1 MDSCE
6 HACGGWSVSRTV
18 TAPPWQTGTERTLRG
33 TRAAGASRRYRRRS
47 RTRTRTR
54 AGRRAR
60 HDPGARHLCAGELC
74 DSGLRRVRHDGNRSE
89 QSVERQ
95 RHPQHSGRAGGRQ
108 RRGCGAGAR
117 DQLVVVGVGA
127 DVSGAH
133 RAEHAGH
140 GGLPGPA
147 AAPTHA
153 ALPRT
158 PHHPK
163 PWVGQIP
170 VPGCLAVLSH
180 DIGYAGQ
187 PNEAAPTV
195 REWWVSAGGSRHLWL
210 HTKRWSSRRTDRR
223 RHHHR
228 PRTQDRDLS
237 STHRLSRHRRDD
249 RRPGGGGRRQTRL
262 LTGKGSH
269 VAVHFPV
276 LLYLR
281 QAAVAPLGEVSDRR

>member
-108 RRGCGAGAR
+108 RRGCGAAAR
-117 DQLVVVGVGA
+117 DQVVVVGVGA
-127 DVSGAH
+127 DVDQPGA
-133 RAEHAGH
+133 
-140 GGLPGPA
+140 PA
-147 AAPTHA
+147 ASARSPRCAAGTTRTGYSARRGELLDGCTHPVRPTA
-153 ALPRT
+153 YSRT
-158 PHHPK
+158 
-163 PWVGQIP
+163 
-170 VPGCLAVLSH
+170 
-180 DIGYAGQ
+180 
-187 PNEAAPTV
+187 
-195 REWWVSAGGSRHLWL
+195 
-210 HTKRWSSRRTDRR
+210 
-223 RHHHR
+223 
-228 PRTQDRDLS
+228 
-237 STHRLSRHRRDD
+237 
-249 RRPGGGGRRQTRL
+249 
-262 LTGKGSH
+262 
-269 VAVHFPV
+269 
-276 LLYLR
+276 
-281 QAAVAPLGEVSDRR
+281 

>member
-1 MDSCE
+1 
-6 HACGGWSVSRTV
+6 
-18 TAPPWQTGTERTLRG
+18 
-33 TRAAGASRRYRRRS
+33 
-47 RTRTRTR
+47 
-54 AGRRAR
+54 
-60 HDPGARHLCAGELC
+60 
-74 DSGLRRVRHDGNRSE
+74 
-89 QSVERQ
+89 
-95 RHPQHSGRAGGRQ
+95 
-108 RRGCGAGAR
+108 
-117 DQLVVVGVGA
+117 
-127 DVSGAH
+127 
-133 RAEHAGH
+133 
-140 GGLPGPA
+140 
-147 AAPTHA
+147 
-153 ALPRT
+153 
-158 PHHPK
+158 
-163 PWVGQIP
+163 

-281 QAAVAPLGEVSDRR
+281 QAAVAHLGEVSDRR